1 MATLANAVGN
11 FVKKAASLGESA
23 ADYKSKIDAQIGR
36 LENEATEL
44 SGKEH
49 HKDRTAIGK
58 KVSALKV
65 ENRYIDACRVVKGLM
80 PVHGNFSDEIKTVTK
95 GMSAD
100 EAARIAQETEEA
112 LMQMEPAQKPEP
124 PLGDHEK
131 RKNWQDRLA
140 VLEKKV
146 SCEASSKVTS
156 AVPAVS
162 REDPE
167 ELEAIAQEVVD
178 YKETLKK
185 NSGYTNK
192 SLKEDQELQKIEE
205 RLDHL
210 SGYLLLPQRFAEEN
224 GPSVE
229 WALRG
234 DFKNQKDAPVPSTT
248 SVVAQLVER
257 ERQLARRLARHREAS
272 GLSPSEAKEFE
283 ELLVKLAERKAYLR
297 TETYTEKE
305 QDKDEQVMGY
315 LIRLKELREKE
326 IHDKK
331 RAKHISKDM
340 EEDLHELV
348 RLEEDL
354 EALKREMKAERDCSN
369 KDLKHDPM
377 LCELEERLVVLRRFG
392 A

>member
-80 PVHGNFSDEIKTVTK
+80 PVHGNFSGEIKTVTK

-146 SCEASSKVTS
+146 SCEASSKTTS

-210 SGYLLLPQRFAEEN
+210 SNYLLLPQRFAEEN

-283 ELLVKLAERKAYLR
+283 PW
-297 TETYTEKE
+297 
-305 QDKDEQVMGY
+305 
-315 LIRLKELREKE
+315 
-326 IHDKK
+326 
-331 RAKHISKDM
+331 S
-340 EEDLHELV
+340 EEDRCL
-348 RLEEDL
+348 
-354 EALKREMKAERDCSN
+354 
-369 KDLKHDPM
+369 DPQTHTS
-377 LCELEERLVVLRRFG
+377 
-392 A
+392 